1 MSDLPRAITIREV
14 GPREGFQ
21 FEKGPIPTARK
32 IELVDALSGTGLKH
46 IQVTSFVSPKW
57 VPQMADADEITEKFW
72 KAPGVEYDALYLNDR
87 GLERAL
93 AHGVY
98 HFRGHLTMVA
108 SNVFAKTNTNK
119 TIDELIAAI
128 PSRIALYKQHGI
140 KTRAVGVQAA
150 FGCNY
155 QGDVPLEDVLKVVG
169 AAIDVAAEHD
179 ETIEEIRLS
188 DTMGWGN
195 PIQTKRMIGAVQDRW
210 PDASISLHLHDTRAT
225 AMANAMA
232 ALEMGVS
239 DFDSSVGGLGGCP
252 FASHKGSA
260 GNIVTE
266 DLAFMCEEM
275 GIATG
280 VDLDKLIECAA
291 LAEDVVGHPLPS
303 KLLRGGTP
311 EPDPRGGE
319 AGRAGL
325 KGGRRRWRLT
335 PPSKL
340 LTGVDLMAH
349 LYRRAGFG
357 ATRDEIEAALAKGY
371 EATVE
376 ELLHPESQPDIDFD
390 VLHRFYPDIERGARD
405 RRQPGQLA
413 VPDDQHR
420 PAAPGEDGAV
430 LALPLRHGLQQ
441 VEPRAAGPDPDR
453 HAPRALPRQLP
464 RRSWWSCPE
473 IRR

>member
-1 MSDLPRAITIREV
+1 MSDLPSAITIREV

-21 FEKGPIPTARK
+21 FEKGPIETARK
-32 IELVDALSGTGLKH
+32 IELVDALSDTGLKH

-57 VPQMADADEITEKFW
+57 VPQMADADEITEKFR
-72 KAPGVEYDALYLNDR
+72 KVPGVEYDALYLNDR

-93 AHGVY
+93 ATGVY

-108 SNVFAKTNTNK
+108 SNVFAKTNINK
-119 TIDELIAAI
+119 DIDGLIAAI
-128 PSRIALYKQHGI
+128 PTRIALYKKHGI

-169 AAIDVAAEHD
+169 AAIDVAAEHG

-195 PIQTKRMIGAVQDRW
+195 PIQTKRMIGAFQDKW
-210 PDASISLHLHDTRAT
+210 PECSISLHLHDTRAT

-232 ALEMGVS
+232 GLEMGVA

-280 VDLDKLIECAA
+280 VDIDALVECAK
-291 LAEDVVGHPLPS
+291 LAEDIVGHPLPS
-303 KLLRGGTP
+303 KLMRGGSLN
-311 EPDPRGGE
+311 RIRE
-319 AGRAGL
+319 AA
-325 KGGRRRWRLT
+325 KQ
-335 PPSKL
+335 
-340 LTGVDLMAH
+340 
-349 LYRRAGFG
+349 
-357 ATRDEIEAALAKGY
+357 AALA
-371 EATVE
+371 
-376 ELLHPESQPDIDFD
+376 
-390 VLHRFYPDIERGARD
+390 
-405 RRQPGQLA
+405 
-413 VPDDQHR
+413 
-420 PAAPGEDGAV
+420 
-430 LALPLRHGLQQ
+430 
-441 VEPRAAGPDPDR
+441 
-453 HAPRALPRQLP
+453 
-464 RRSWWSCPE
+464 
-473 IRR
+473 

>member
-1 MSDLPRAITIREV
+1 MSDLPSAITIREV

-21 FEKGPIPTARK
+21 FEKGPIPTERK
-32 IELVDALSGTGLKH
+32 IELVDALSGTGLRY

-57 VPQMADADEITEKFW
+57 VPQMADADEITAKFW
-72 KAPGVEYDALYLNDR
+72 KAPGVEYDALFLNDR

-93 AHGVY
+93 ASGVY
-98 HFRGHLTMVA
+98 SFRGHLTMVA

-140 KTRAVGVQAA
+140 PTRAVGVQAA

-155 QGDVPLEDVLKVVG
+155 QGDVPLSDVLRVVG
-169 AAIDVAAEHD
+169 AAVDVAAEHG

-195 PIQTKRMIGAVQDRW
+195 PLQTKRMISAVQDRW
-210 PDASISLHLHDTRAT
+210 PHASISLHLHDTRAT
-225 AMANAMA
+225 AMANALA
-232 ALEMGVS
+232 ALELGVA

-280 VDLDKLIECAA
+280 VDIDKLIQCAA

-303 KLLRGGTP
+303 KLLRGGSLNTI
-311 EPDPRGGE
+311 RQ
-319 AGRAGL
+319 AARQ
-325 KGGRRRWRLT
+325 
-335 PPSKL
+335 
-340 LTGVDLMAH
+340 
-349 LYRRAGFG
+349 
-357 ATRDEIEAALAKGY
+357 AALA
-371 EATVE
+371 
-376 ELLHPESQPDIDFD
+376 
-390 VLHRFYPDIERGARD
+390 
-405 RRQPGQLA
+405 
-413 VPDDQHR
+413 
-420 PAAPGEDGAV
+420 
-430 LALPLRHGLQQ
+430 
-441 VEPRAAGPDPDR
+441 
-453 HAPRALPRQLP
+453 
-464 RRSWWSCPE
+464 
-473 IRR
+473 